1 MEVKDVNNNLNQL
14 LFKNTAV
21 NSSTQAL
28 GAGFAS
34 LLGQTTMALDIV
46 SGDKSVDVKADV
58 SSDSVK
64 KPDSKKMVADASKK
78 TTKSDAAKDD
88 KNSKNVAA
96 KTADKKVADKPTTKK
111 TKVADDSAS
120 VQMSV
125 SQPEQQVM
133 QESAPVADGNA
144 AAAVVVDEVAVADV
158 AAEVVADVVMVA
170 DALPTD
176 VEMLPA
182 ANAEMLPE
190 TSLEQTNNSELQA
203 FVATDPVQT
212 IVADSNLVI
221 KTVDNQEVSLA
232 DFAAEPEKLQ
242 DLGEIKVVNPDT
254 GAAVNV
260 DGQELYVQLQAYVDA
275 PAQAE
280 KIAAVMPEAVDKAN
294 AEAAENVATPVV
306 AEVADAPIENVSK
319 DEKTTDTQ
327 VKNTKPQ
334 MAKVVSDTKAYTD
347 DVLAVQAA
355 QLDEVLPDDVKA
367 KVAVDVKEEKIA
379 YTASSSDLIKDKLTL
394 EEALQAVADASQD
407 VNQTTLS
414 DTESQISSTNSQ
426 SNVNSEVK
434 TTANAMP
441 AAAQAVVAAVENTEA
456 VTSSATISS
465 VSEIGSASMAHTATA
480 AAANSSEFVN
490 QARAENAKTAD
501 TSFRDVLKG
510 MEKEVVEQ
518 VKVNITK
525 SAVKGVDKIN
535 IQLKPED
542 LGHIEVK
549 MQISK
554 DGKLQAHIIA
564 SRPET
569 LEVLQKEIQNLE
581 RAFNEA
587 GFQTDADSLSFSFQ
601 GGNQAGQESNSE
613 LRSFIGNIFEHE
625 AQEEIA
631 GNDNL
636 QNWTPAQGLNIR
648 V

>member
-64 KPDSKKMVADASKK
+64 KPDSKKTVADASKK

-96 KTADKKVADKPTTKK
+96 KAADKKVADKPTTKK
-111 TKVADDSAS
+111 TKVTDDSAS

-144 AAAVVVDEVAVADV
+144 AAAVVDEAAVADV
-158 AAEVVADVVMVA
+158 AAEVVADVVVEA
-170 DALPTD
+170 DTLPAD
-176 VEMLPA
+176 VEMLPV

-203 FVATDPVQT
+203 FVATDQVQT

-221 KTVDNQEVSLA
+221 KTADNQEMPLA

-260 DGQELYVQLQAYVDA
+260 DGQELYVQLQTYVDA

-294 AEAAENVATPVV
+294 AEAAENVAAPVV

-379 YTASSSDLIKDKLTL
+379 YTASSSDLIKDKVTL

-407 VNQTTLS
+407 VNPATLS
-414 DTESQISSTNSQ
+414 DTESQISSANSQ

-434 TTANAMP
+434 TTANVMP

-456 VTSSATISS
+456 VTSSATISG
-465 VSEIGSASMAHTATA
+465 VSEIGSASMTHTATA

>member
-1 MEVKDVNNNLNQL
+1 MEIKDVNNNLNQL

-64 KPDSKKMVADASKK
+64 KPNSKKTVADASKK

-96 KTADKKVADKPTTKK
+96 KAADKKVADKPTTKK

-144 AAAVVVDEVAVADV
+144 AATVVDETAVADV
-158 AAEVVADVVMVA
+158 AVEVVADVVVEA
-170 DALPTD
+170 DALPAD
-176 VEMLPA
+176 VEMLPV

-203 FVATDPVQT
+203 FVATDQVQT

-221 KTVDNQEVSLA
+221 KTADNQEMPLA

-280 KIAAVMPEAVDKAN
+280 KIAAVMPETVDKAN
-294 AEAAENVATPVV
+294 AEAAENVAAPVV

-334 MAKVVSDTKAYTD
+334 MAKVVSDAKAYTD

-456 VTSSATISS
+456 VTSSATISG
-465 VSEIGSASMAHTATA
+465 VSEIGSASMTHTATA

>member
-64 KPDSKKMVADASKK
+64 KPDSKKTVADASKK
-78 TTKSDAAKDD
+78 TTKSDAAKDG

-111 TKVADDSAS
+111 TKVTDDSAS

-144 AAAVVVDEVAVADV
+144 AAAVVDEAAVADV
-158 AAEVVADVVMVA
+158 AAEVVADVVVEA
-170 DALPTD
+170 DTLPAD
-176 VEMLPA
+176 VEMLPV

-203 FVATDPVQT
+203 FVATDQVQT

-221 KTVDNQEVSLA
+221 KTADNQEMPLA

-294 AEAAENVATPVV
+294 AEAAENVAAPVV

-379 YTASSSDLIKDKLTL
+379 YTASSSDLIKDILTL
-394 EEALQAVADASQD
+394 EEALQAVADAGQD
-407 VNQTTLS
+407 VNPTTLS

-456 VTSSATISS
+456 VTSSATISG

>member
-21 NSSTQAL
+21 NSSAQAL

-64 KPDSKKMVADASKK
+64 KPDSKKTVADASKK

-96 KTADKKVADKPTTKK
+96 KAADKKVADKPTTKK
-111 TKVADDSAS
+111 TKVTDDSAS

-144 AAAVVVDEVAVADV
+144 AAAVVDETAVADV
-158 AAEVVADVVMVA
+158 AAEVVADVVVEA
-170 DALPTD
+170 DTLPAD
-176 VEMLPA
+176 VEMLPV

-203 FVATDPVQT
+203 FVATDQVQT

-221 KTVDNQEVSLA
+221 KTADNQEMPLA

-294 AEAAENVATPVV
+294 AEAAENVAAPVV

-379 YTASSSDLIKDKLTL
+379 YTASSSDLIKDKVTL
-394 EEALQAVADASQD
+394 EEALQAVADAGQD
-407 VNQTTLS
+407 VNPTTLS

-456 VTSSATISS
+456 VTSSATISG